1 MHQKQF
7 NQDGN
12 HNNDVVSRY
21 EDMLFQ
27 QKIGYFD
34 VEEFESLTEYY
45 LNHMK
50 VKKSLIVVE
59 EGLKQHPGSTS
70 LFLWK
75 ARVLHKMG
83 KYNTA
88 LGIIEKLSFKIYDE
102 EVLMLEGELL
112 LRMDKFQAA
121 NDVFENLLK
130 TSDDEIDRMC
140 LDIAFLYMGI
150 QQPNV
155 ALYYLKKGLM
165 HNPFN
170 IDLLFELALNSE
182 ENGKS
187 DLAITYLNQLLD
199 VDPYN
204 EEAWYNM
211 GMSHNSNEDYDKA
224 VEAFDY
230 ALVIDP
236 GFYNAIFQKGI
247 ALLRQD
253 KYQEALDS
261 FQQFLKTETHNE
273 EVLIYLAECY
283 EGLGDYVSAEQ
294 TYYSILEAEPE
305 VYDAWIGL
313 GFCKQSTK
321 DYIESVNCFKKALEM
336 DETDDE
342 AWTGM
347 AESYFYSGFKRE
359 ASEAFTRSLKLNP
372 EQEDVWVMLI
382 ALRIENNELEEAR
395 SALSMAISIIGD
407 NESLLELKRLLD
419 ILVNGEYAKI
429 QVATE
434 SGADLKFKGDRFNMV
449 DLSKF
454 IDPDQ
459 LKN

>member
-12 HNNDVVSRY
+12 RNNDVVSRY
-21 EDMLFQ
+21 EDMLYQ

-50 VKKSLIVVE
+50 VKKSLLVVE
-59 EGLKQHPGSTS
+59 EGLKQHPGSIT
-70 LFLWK
+70 LLLWQ

-83 KYNTA
+83 KYNSA
-88 LGIIEKLSFKIYDE
+88 LGIIETLSFKIYDE

-130 TSDDEIDRMC
+130 TSDDDIDRMC

-170 IDLLFELALNSE
+170 IDILFELALNSE

-224 VEAFDY
+224 VDAFDY
-230 ALVIDP
+230 ALVIDS

-253 KYQEALDS
+253 KFQEALDS
-261 FQQFLKTETHNE
+261 FQEFLKAETHNE

-294 TYYSILEAEPE
+294 TYYSILESEPD

-313 GFCKQSTK
+313 GYCKQSTK
-321 DYIESVNCFKKALEM
+321 DYIESVNCFKKAIEM

-347 AESYFYSGFKRE
+347 AESYFYSGFKKE
-359 ASEAFTRSLKLNP
+359 ASEAFTKSLKLNP

-395 SALSMAISIIGD
+395 SALGMAISIVGD

-419 ILVNGEYAKI
+419 ILVSGEYANI
-429 QVATE
+429 HVTRENA
-434 SGADLKFKGDRFNMV
+434 SDLIFKGERFNMV
-449 DLSKF
+449 NLSKF

-459 LKN
+459 YKN